1 MQALLLVDI
10 QNDFL
15 PGGALEVPRGDEVVP
30 VANALI
36 PHFDLVLASQDWHPA
51 DHGSFAANHP
61 WRKPGQVIDL
71 HGLEQ
76 ILWPIHCVQGSF
88 GAEFANGLHTDAVE
102 RIFRKGT
109 DPAIDSY
116 SAFFD
121 NGHRK
126 STGLTEYLR
135 EQGVDTVY
143 LLGLAQD
150 YCVKYTVLD
159 ALREGFTTYL
169 VADGTRPVELQP
181 GDGEKALAEMRKAG
195 AQIATSNEIR
205 TQLQN

>member
-51 DHGSFAANHP
+51 DHSSFAANHP

-126 STGLTEYLR
+126 STGLAGYLR

-195 AQIATSNEIR
+195 AQIVTSNEIR